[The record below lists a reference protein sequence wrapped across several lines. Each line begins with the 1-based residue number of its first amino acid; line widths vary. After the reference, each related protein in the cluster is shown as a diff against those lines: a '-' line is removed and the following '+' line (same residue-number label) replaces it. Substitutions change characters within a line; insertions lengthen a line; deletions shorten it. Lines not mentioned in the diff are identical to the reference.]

1 MKATLSTRTKPDAA
15 DPRAAACRLV
25 QLSDEALEHGQAAKS
40 RELAE
45 QAVALTRPYRG
56 SHELGLSLLALARA
70 EWASGRRQ
78 ESFRR
83 NVDAYALLAAHN
95 DVLQQLRAL
104 NGIALMHAESLD
116 TSRAV
121 ELFQQGLHI
130 AVGPGCSAIRCA
142 LLHNLGRELIT
153 NNELAEA
160 LRIYGEAAALAK
172 DFPQRQGQWQVYAS
186 ELAHVHARYADHL
199 RRRGE
204 LREAGLHFQAAA
216 QALPAIDLRRWR
228 SFSRLEFLSLSPRV
242 EALALLGRW
251 AEARMTAAVHVRNSR
266 ARGESSRSDDTS
278 RILLAELHARHG
290 HWPRALR
297 HGQRALAIAQ
307 HIDDPRIA
315 RDSLILLCEL
325 HATTGAWGPALALR
339 KELAAQRSRQRQE
352 AGALRCRLATIE
364 RQAERHRRQA
374 QEAQV
379 HAQRLAIIGRLI
391 AQTHHALSEP
401 IAHARFLAAQA
412 LASAT
417 RPEALRLLLG
427 ELSQAIDRAAGLVSQ
442 LKLFSYRSSP
452 QPMALSLHES
462 LLDAWQGMD
471 PHIGSRAAD
480 LRISGHTQLQVWGD
494 AQRLGIMLKVLLIE
508 LTQQAG
514 AGPVRIGAQIA
525 AGEADTV
532 LLHIEASGRPAPSPT
547 PAAPASLGAALCMEI
562 ADEMGGKLQRMPDAD
577 ADAVVR
583 YRLRLREATGSRYE
597 MPNEQAW
604 QTARPVRSP

>member
-1 MKATLSTRTKPDAA
+1 MNAIACTSATENQDDT
-15 DPRAAACRLV
+15 DPRSAACRLV
-25 QLSDEALEHGQAAKS
+25 QLSDEALELGQASKA
-40 RELAE
+40 RELAGR
-45 QAVALTRPYRG
+45 AVALTRPHRG
-56 SHELGLSLLALARA
+56 SHELGLSLLALSRA
-70 EWASGRRQ
+70 EWASGHRQ
-78 ESFRR
+78 ECFRCSI
-83 NVDAYALLAAHN
+83 DAHDLLAAHN
-95 DVLQQLRAL
+95 DVPHQLQAL

-121 ELFQQGLHI
+121 ELFEQGLQL
-130 AVGPGCSAIRCA
+130 AVGPIHSATRCA
-142 LLHNLGRELIT
+142 LLHNLGRELIN
-153 NNELAEA
+153 NNEFAEA

-172 DFPQRQGQWQVYAS
+172 DFPQRQGQSQVYAS

-204 LREAGLHFQAAA
+204 LREAGLHLQASA
-216 QALPAIDLRRWR
+216 QALPAIDLGRWR

-251 AEARMTAAVHVRNSR
+251 AEARLAAAAHVRNSR
-266 ARGESSRSDDTS
+266 ARGKASRSDDTS
-278 RILLAELHARHG
+278 RMLLAELHARHG
-290 HWPRALR
+290 NWVQALR

-315 RDSLILLCEL
+315 HESLTLLSQL
-325 HATTGAWGPALALR
+325 HATTGAYGQALAMR

-352 AGALRCRLATIE
+352 AGALRCRLAAIE
-364 RQAERHRRQA
+364 RQAERRRRQA
-374 QEAQV
+374 QEALV

-417 RPEALRLLLG
+417 QPAELRLLLA
-427 ELSQAIDRAAGLVSQ
+427 ELSEAIDRAAGLVSQ

-471 PHIGSRAAD
+471 THIGSRSAD

-514 AGPVRIGAQIA
+514 SNGAQVVIGARID

-532 LLHIEASGRPAPSPT
+532 LLHIEACGRPAPT
-547 PAAPASLGAALCMEI
+547 SLGAALCMEI
-562 ADEMGGKLQRMPDAD
+562 ASEMDGELQSAPDSD
-577 ADAVVR
+577 GVVR
-583 YRLRLREATGSRYE
+583 YRLRLPEATSLL
-597 MPNEQAW
+597 
-604 QTARPVRSP
+604 

>member
-1 MKATLSTRTKPDAA
+1 MNANPSASATEMPDES
-15 DPRAAACRLV
+15 DPRAAARRLV
-25 QLSDEALEHGQAAKS
+25 QLSDEALELGQASKA
-40 RELAE
+40 RELADR
-45 QAVALTRPYRG
+45 ALALTRPHRG

-70 EWASGRRQ
+70 EWTSGRRQ
-78 ESFRR
+78 ESFRYGI
-83 NVDAYALLAAHN
+83 DAYDLLAAHN
-95 DVLQQLRAL
+95 DVPHQLRAL

-121 ELFQQGLHI
+121 ELFQQGLQL
-130 AVGPGCSAIRCA
+130 AVGPIYSAIRCA
-142 LLHNLGRELIT
+142 LLHNLGRELI
-153 NNELAEA
+153 NNKEFAEA
-160 LRIYGEAAALAK
+160 VRIYGEAAALAK

-204 LREAGLHFQAAA
+204 LREAGLHLQAAA
-216 QALPAIDLRRWR
+216 RALPAIDLGRWR
-228 SFSRLEFLSLSPRV
+228 SFTRLEFLSLSPRV

-251 AEARMTAAVHVRNSR
+251 AEARMAAAAHVRSSR
-266 ARGESSRSDDTS
+266 ARGEDSRSDDTS
-278 RILLAELHARHG
+278 RILLAELHERHG
-290 HWPRALR
+290 NWVQALR

-307 HIDDPRIA
+307 HIDDHRIA
-315 RDSLILLCEL
+315 RESLTLLSQL
-325 HATTGAWGPALALR
+325 HATTGAYSQALALR
-339 KELAAQRSRQRQE
+339 KDLAAQRSRQRQE
-352 AGALRCRLATIE
+352 AGALRCRLAAIE
-364 RQAERHRRQA
+364 RQAERRRRQA
-374 QEAQV
+374 QEALV

-417 RPEALRLLLG
+417 QPDTLRMLLG

-462 LLDAWQGMD
+462 LLDAWQGLD
-471 PHIGSRAAD
+471 THIGSDGAD

-514 AGPVRIGAQIA
+514 SNGAQVVIDA
-525 AGEADTV
+525 RIDAGEADTV
-532 LLHIEASGRPAPSPT
+532 LLHIEARGRP
-547 PAAPASLGAALCMEI
+547 APASLGAALCMEI
-562 ADEMGGKLQRMPDAD
+562 AGEMDGELQSTPDS
-577 ADAVVR
+577 DAVVR
-583 YRLRLREATGSRYE
+583 YRLRLPEATSLR
-597 MPNEQAW
+597 
-604 QTARPVRSP
+604 